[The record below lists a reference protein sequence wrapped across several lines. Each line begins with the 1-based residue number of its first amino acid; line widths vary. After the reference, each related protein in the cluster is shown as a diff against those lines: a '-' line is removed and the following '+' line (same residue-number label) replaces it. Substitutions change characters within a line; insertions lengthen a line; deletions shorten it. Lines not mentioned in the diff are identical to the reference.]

1 MNYPHLEH
9 TPIKETIFSV
19 SYEEIVDASCFGK
32 FLNLDLIK
40 ERFTDVKPSVDQQFK
55 FQDGGVEIS
64 SNENGFHLKSKNEV
78 IQIRKGSFSLH
89 YLNGYIKFTEFLG
102 LLSEYWNEF
111 DKVTN
116 DELTITDFS
125 VRYINVIETDLENQ
139 PTHLV
144 QLYPKQATERNVLNF
159 QNSIQFTYSESPEYP
174 VNAVST
180 KLNEQGVLLDIT
192 VKGQNK
198 EKNGIETDLKNLFM
212 PLQEVKNKAF
222 FDSITARALIKYIE

>member
-1 MNYPHLEH
+1 MKYPHLGR

-19 SYEEIVDASCFGK
+19 SYEEIVDASCFER
-32 FLNLDLIK
+32 FLKLNLIK
-40 ERFTDVKPSVDQQFK
+40 ERFKDIKPSIDQQFK

-89 YLNGYIKFTEFLG
+89 FLNGYIKFSDFLT
-102 LLSEYWNEF
+102 LLSEYWTEF
-111 DKVTN
+111 DKVTK
-116 DELTITDFS
+116 DELTVTDFS
-125 VRYINVIETDLENQ
+125 VRYINVIETDHENQ

-159 QNSIQFTYSESPEYP
+159 QNSIQFTYSESPDYP

-192 VKGQNK
+192 VKGQNNG
-198 EKNGIETDLKNLFM
+198 KNKSETDLKNLFY
-212 PLQEVKNKAF
+212 PLQEIKNKAF